1 MEYKA
6 FKEEEIPYGILSQY
20 GLTQEMIEDL
30 PMSVGE
36 AIMDGR
42 RSPVLPIRVK
52 DEDGNVITSR
62 TRFMLCRQDDGGV
75 DVLFYPQLQRCD
87 IDQYSKEQQ
96 DALREGKAIVA
107 QSPDDGNTKCFVQID
122 MDTNQVMYVPTP
134 VIGRNLRSL
143 MDSFR
148 LTSAEIQMIQDG
160 DPVTFMESDEMVT
173 AGIDLNERTGIRIS
187 TGDVGRWRS
196 QQDCQ
201 LDKYNFGIYGCWI
214 RDDKGNLD
222 YINEEDYTE
231 DLWEEQQKIISRNS
245 GMKR

>member
-1 MEYKA
+1 
-6 FKEEEIPYGILSQY
+6 
-20 GLTQEMIEDL
+20 
-30 PMSVGE
+30 
-36 AIMDGR
+36 
-42 RSPVLPIRVK
+42 
-52 DEDGNVITSR
+52 
-62 TRFMLCRQDDGGV
+62 
-75 DVLFYPQLQRCD
+75 
-87 IDQYSKEQQ
+87 
-96 DALREGKAIVA
+96 
-107 QSPDDGNTKCFVQID
+107 
-122 MDTNQVMYVPTP
+122 MYVPTP

-173 AGIDLNERTGIRIS
+173 AGIDLNERTGIRMS

-231 DLWEEQQKIISRNS
+231 DLWEEQQKVISRNS